1 MLIKFNQLNELPIKK
16 ILGPPA
22 QQILHLA
29 YDSRLVKDFS
39 LFFSMKGYTHDGHQY
54 IEDALSQGA
63 VAVFGSSLPL
73 LQDLSVKHPLC
84 TFILVD
90 NVRETMAKFA
100 RTYYSSADEKIKTVG
115 ITGTNGKTTVAAYVR
130 SLLTLLGMPSGSIG
144 TTGIWSS
151 KEKLSYKKSTPTTP
165 ESIDL
170 QSMFQ
175 DLVSLGDEAV
185 AMEVSSIALD
195 QNRVD
200 DIKFDVAIHT
210 NLSEEHLEYH
220 KTFAHY
226 MECKLRLFKQAKQA
240 VINVDDE
247 GMGERLAS
255 TFTGP
260 RITYSLSSNNHADLR
275 AVNIE
280 FSEYGSKFTL
290 LYAGSTFSIDVPV
303 YGEYNISNVLS
314 AIGAALLFGF
324 GIEEIVKVLRH
335 LESPEGRFQI
345 IKGPD
350 SQKIILDY
358 AHTPVALT
366 RLLEEVKKLP
376 HNRLI
381 VMIAGIGIRDFAK
394 MPKMAQVIEN
404 KADEI
409 VVTVDH
415 PGDHDPRVIV
425 EQVMSGFRKPRAA
438 EIHPTLTRKQGVIK
452 ALSLGHSNDI
462 ILLTSGC
469 INGAQMV
476 KGEAIPHSDEK
487 IIETFYKSKKRGTVT
502 RRVSAKKILLT
513 RAELLPLAGRKNG

>member
-1 MLIKFNQLNELPIKK
+1 MLIEFNQLKEMPIKHL
-16 ILGPPA
+16 LGPPA
-22 QQILHLA
+22 QEILHLA

-39 LFFSMKGYTHDGHQY
+39 VFFSMKGQNHDGHQY
-54 IEDALSQGA
+54 IEDALSRGA
-63 VAVFGSSLPL
+63 VAVFGSSLPI
-73 LQDLSVKHPLC
+73 LQDLSVKHPDC
-84 TFILVD
+84 TFMLVD

-100 RTYYSSADEKIKTVG
+100 KVYYNSADEKIKTVG

-170 QSMFQ
+170 QSMFH

-195 QNRVD
+195 QHRVD
-200 DIKFDVAIHT
+200 HIIFDVAIHT

-220 KTFAHY
+220 QTFEHY
-226 MECKLRLFKQAKQA
+226 MECKMRLFKQAKHA
-240 VINVDDE
+240 VINLDDE

-255 TFTGP
+255 TFAGP
-260 RITYSLSSNNHADLR
+260 QITYSLSSNKQADLR
-275 AVNIE
+275 AFNID
-280 FSEYGSKFTL
+280 FSETGSKFSL
-290 LYAGSTFSIDVPV
+290 LYAGSHFSIEVPV

-314 AIGAALLFGF
+314 AVGAALLFGF
-324 GIEEIVKVLRH
+324 KIEDIIKALRY

-425 EQVMSGFRKPRAA
+425 DQVMSGFCIPGAA
-438 EIHPTLTRKQGVIK
+438 EIHPTLTREQGVLK

-476 KGEAIPHSDEK
+476 KGKAIPHSDEN
-487 IIETFYKSKKRGTVT
+487 IIETYYKSLKRVT
-502 RRVSAKKILLT
+502 GKPRVPAKKILLT